1 MDWSTFQKIRNGQ
14 RGPAKDK
21 KMGKLWTNTK
31 VTAMGLCESKDQI
44 LYSPHFFFS
53 CSIPTW
59 RNTRICI
66 VSDPEAIFS
75 FILYLPCVGQLEC
88 YGIFPIL
95 CGQASAFFS
104 LFFNPFD
111 ELILTQWKLLV
122 VGRFQLVSMRKPD
135 KLAITCVC
143 ISQACA
149 DWVSIFPLSP
159 WYRNTGYSQ

>member
-1 MDWSTFQKIRNGQ
+1 
-14 RGPAKDK
+14 
-21 KMGKLWTNTK
+21 
-31 VTAMGLCESKDQI
+31 MGLCDSKDQI
-44 LYSPHFFFS
+44 LYSPHFFFFPAQLQHEGTPGS
-53 CSIPTW
+53 
-59 RNTRICI
+59 
-66 VSDPEAIFS
+66 VQYLPEAIFS

-104 LFFNPFD
+104 IVFNPFD
-111 ELILTQWKLLV
+111 ELILTIWKLLV

-149 DWVSIFPLSP
+149 DLSFYIPSSPLIQKYWLFTVNNQKMCFISMWEIHKLIYITGKNLFP
-159 WYRNTGYSQ
+159 T

>member
-1 MDWSTFQKIRNGQ
+1 MVREVLPRIRKWENSEPIPRWLRWGSVNP
-14 RGPAKDK
+14 R
-21 KMGKLWTNTK
+21 TRS
-31 VTAMGLCESKDQI
+31 CI
-44 LYSPHFFFS
+44 LPIFFFS